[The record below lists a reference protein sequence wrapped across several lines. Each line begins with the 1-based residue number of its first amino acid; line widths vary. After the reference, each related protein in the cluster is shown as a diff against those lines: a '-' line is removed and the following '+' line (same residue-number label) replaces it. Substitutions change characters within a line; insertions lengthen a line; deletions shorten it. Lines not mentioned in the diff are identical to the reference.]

1 MKSLLMQF
9 AEYHEWAFDVVLS
22 AIRDVDDATCRAP
35 AGLFF
40 GSIHGTLNHLLVAEH
55 VWFGRFVD
63 EPFAVTGL
71 DAELEADRDALDT
84 ALRVASARWRPWI
97 AGRNEAALAGRLD
110 YRNLSGARFRDPVAA
125 TLLHVF
131 NHATHHRGQI
141 SAALTTL
148 GADAPVMDLIYFL
161 RERSA

>member
-1 MKSLLMQF
+1 MKAPLTQF
-9 AEYHEWAFDVVLS
+9 AEYHEWAFDVLLRAV
-22 AIRDVDDATCRAP
+22 REVDEATYRAP

-40 GSIHGTLNHLLVAEH
+40 GSIHGTLNHLLVAEY
-55 VWFGRFVD
+55 VWFGRFAD

-71 DAELEADRDALDT
+71 NAELEADRDALDA
-84 ALRVASARWRPWI
+84 ALRAASARWRPWI
-97 AGRNEAALAGRLD
+97 AGRNDAALAGRLD

-141 SAALTTL
+141 SAALTAL

-161 RERSA
+161 RECSA